1 MLRGGEQ
8 PGSGQVSGISHG
20 VDGEE
25 KEGLEDLEDQ
35 CSGAENSLGV
45 AKYEVCFSSTR
56 KV

>member
-8 PGSGQVSGISHG
+8 PGCGQVSVISHE
-20 VDGEE
+20 VYGEE

-35 CSGAENSLGV
+35 CLGAENSLGV

>member
-8 PGSGQVSGISHG
+8 PGCGQVSVISHE
-20 VDGEE
+20 VYGEE

-45 AKYEVCFSSTR
+45 AK
-56 KV
+56 